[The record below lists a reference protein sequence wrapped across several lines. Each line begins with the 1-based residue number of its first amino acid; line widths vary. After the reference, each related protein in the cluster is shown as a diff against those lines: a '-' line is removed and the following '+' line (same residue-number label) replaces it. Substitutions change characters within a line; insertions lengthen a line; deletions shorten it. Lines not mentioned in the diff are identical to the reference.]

1 MFVTSQVL
9 ARTSNQSIEL
19 KSPLRV
25 ARGFFLFHIMFGV
38 SRTVLVAMAGLALL
52 MVTYWPGLS
61 GDFIFDDFPNIVN
74 NPSLRDFDGSLQSLI
89 TAVTS
94 GSSSPLG
101 RPLSM
106 ATFAT
111 NFYVFGDSSSSFKL
125 TNLVIHMANAVLVF
139 VLAGQLSRR
148 MGGHADA
155 VRSLPPAF
163 WIAVV
168 WAIHPI
174 NLTPVLYIVQRMTS
188 LSALF
193 ILMALTL
200 YLHARSISGAKRIAA
215 VTVSLLL
222 CWPAAVLSK
231 ETGLVLPI
239 YIFLIEWLLLGTF
252 TSVPRPL
259 KWSIVA
265 ATSCAAFGV
274 CWAKWDFITA
284 GYAVRNFDL
293 TERLLTE
300 TRVLWFYVQQVLL
313 PTPEIFG
320 LFHDDIAISR
330 GLLTPSTTLW
340 AILGWLVVFW
350 LALQQRAR
358 RPLFTFGMLWF
369 LVSHAMESTILP
381 LEIAYEHRN
390 YLAFFGIFVW
400 LASLLFSESK
410 NARWR
415 IPRLCL
421 AASFVLFCGL
431 LTSLRSLQWGDESQ
445 RSQIEVA
452 DHPASARANY
462 QAAMV
467 ALQRTY
473 ESGGGSPF
481 AHHMVQF
488 HYHRAAELDPNAKA
502 PLIGLLYLDC
512 IAGLPKSAPNLAS
525 ARERFSTGQ
534 FTFGDRSMVQS
545 LSKLLVE
552 NRLCLDD
559 QEAINL
565 VEAALANPTADTGV
579 RGMLYAV
586 AMDFAAAKKHDIP
599 LALSYA
605 QAAVTSDPGSVPL
618 RVNLIHLYLQSG
630 QAAQAKQE
638 YLRLKAGTI
647 PLRHQ
652 ASVDEVKVAIGASER
667 HANK

>member
-1 MFVTSQVL
+1 L
-9 ARTSNQSIEL
+9 GNQG
-19 KSPLRV
+19 
-25 ARGFFLFHIMFGV
+25 AFLMADKGTFRH
-38 SRTVLVAMAGLALL
+38 LVAAMLVLL
-52 MVTYWPGLS
+52 TVVFAVYWPGIF
-61 GDFIFDDFPNIVN
+61 GDFIFDDVPNIVN
-74 NPSLRDFDGSLQSLI
+74 NPSLRAFDGSLQSLI
-89 TAVTS
+89 AAATS
-94 GSSSPLG
+94 GNSSPLG

-106 ATFAT
+106 ATFAI
-111 NFYVFGDSSSSFKL
+111 NFYIFGDSPYSFKL
-125 TNLVIHMANAVLVF
+125 TNLAIHIANAVLIF
-139 VLAGQLSRR
+139 VLARLLSRR
-148 MGGHADA
+148 LSGDTDT
-155 VRSLPPAF
+155 VRSLLPVL
-163 WIAVV
+163 WITSA
-168 WAIHPI
+168 WALHPI
-174 NLTPVLYIVQRMTS
+174 NLTPVLFVVQRMTS

-193 ILMALTL
+193 MLTALTL
-200 YLHARSISGAKRIAA
+200 YLHARSTKGATRVTAIAL
-215 VTVSLLL
+215 SLLL

-239 YIFLIEWLLLGTF
+239 YIFLIEWLLLGAF
-252 TSVPRPL
+252 RQISRKV
-259 KWSIVA
+259 KWTVVL
-265 ATSCAAFGV
+265 ATTCALIGV
-274 CWAKWDFITA
+274 FCTKWDFITA

-293 TERLLTE
+293 AERLLTE
-300 TRVLWFYVQQVLL
+300 ARVLWFYVRQVFL

-330 GLLTPSTTLW
+330 GLLTPSTTLL
-340 AILGWLVVFW
+340 AIIAWLIAVG
-350 LALQQRAR
+350 LALRQRAR
-358 RPLFTFGMLWF
+358 RPLFAFGVLWF
-369 LVSHAMESTILP
+369 LASHAMESSILP

-390 YLAFFGIFVW
+390 YLAFFGVFVW

-410 NARWR
+410 ISRWR

-431 LTSLRSLQWGDESQ
+431 LTSLRSLQWGDEFQ

-488 HYHRAAELDPNAKA
+488 YYHRAAELDPNAKA

-525 ARERFSTGQ
+525 AREAFSTGQ

-652 ASVDEVKVAIGASER
+652 ASVDEVKVAIDASER